1 MGSHPAPAVLH
12 LEHVAIEIG
21 DPLPPLDREFKITK
35 SVPDERLDLAPEEA
49 RILVGHIGRA
59 GVAEPCIAADLL
71 ELVEQRVEL
80 SRIEGVGELADQIGS
95 PQQARL
101 AGLSQGPD
109 EREESLG

>member
-1 MGSHPAPAVLH
+1 MLH
-12 LEHVAIEIG
+12 LEHVAIKIG

-35 SVPDERLDLAPEEA
+35 RIPDERLDLAPEEA

-95 PQQARL
+95 PQQPASVSVS
-101 AGLSQGPD
+101 A
-109 EREESLG
+109 